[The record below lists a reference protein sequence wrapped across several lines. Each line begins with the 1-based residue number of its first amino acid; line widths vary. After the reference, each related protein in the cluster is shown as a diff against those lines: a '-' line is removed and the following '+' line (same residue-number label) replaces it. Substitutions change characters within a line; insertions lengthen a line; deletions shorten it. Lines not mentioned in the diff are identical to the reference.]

1 MWCPRQNC
9 LNKADFK
16 KKMDESRNK
25 KNEGEQ
31 RQFSDDFKVAL
42 AAITSGE
49 DYKALEEQV
58 LGRRGSRGYCGQR

>member
-1 MWCPRQNC
+1 MNTINHEVNSLQSNC

-49 DYKALEEQV
+49 DYKALEEQFF
-58 LGRRGSRGYCGQR
+58 GKAGK